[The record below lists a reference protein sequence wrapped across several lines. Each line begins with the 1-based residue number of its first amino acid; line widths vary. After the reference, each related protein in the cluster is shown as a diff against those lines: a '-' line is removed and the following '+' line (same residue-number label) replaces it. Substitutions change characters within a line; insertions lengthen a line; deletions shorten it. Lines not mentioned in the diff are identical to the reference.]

1 MSISKINISEFSK
14 HIFRN
19 YKDRSELNEEIMIDN
34 VLLHGEM
41 KDYRKLL
48 SLVDKKSFI
57 KAVEKLEKSGKYN
70 KRINFIKKIIL

>member
-19 YKDRSELNEEIMIDN
+19 YKDNSELNEEIVIDN
-34 VLLHGEM
+34 VLLYGEM

-48 SLVDKKSFI
+48 SLVNKESFI
-57 KAVEKLEKSGKYN
+57 KAVDRLERSGK
-70 KRINFIKKIIL
+70 